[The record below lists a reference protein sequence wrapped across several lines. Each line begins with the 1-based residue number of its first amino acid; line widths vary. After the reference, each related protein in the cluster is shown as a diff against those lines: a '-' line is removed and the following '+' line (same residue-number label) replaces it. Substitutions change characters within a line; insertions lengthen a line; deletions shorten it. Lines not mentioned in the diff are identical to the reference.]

1 MEISS
6 DDVKFLK
13 KEHSSVIS
21 ELHDADSRDYQTKK
35 GLITRLVEV
44 SRKMVENELIL
55 GIKLNDLASYI
66 NGRLD
71 EYGIKY
77 PRNQDY
83 YNLFS
88 EKEKRDYG
96 TNSISMS
103 RRNHEHNF
111 EDFDQYTKKCQ
122 CGVIQF
128 CGMNYEK
135 RIEPIEEKPNN
146 FESDLLQ
153 AEPQTQSKKADKVD
167 PYDNQ
172 TTEYLQRAHYNA
184 LDLAELTEDIVKKFY
199 SSDDIAKVIE
209 EALGRK
215 IGALLEEQKS
225 LEATLIHMKKQ
236 TDFRQKVGEFE
247 KIKGI
252 ILEKTTYNVAKVAKM
267 LSITPKHMTNNIIRN
282 VEEFKRHMKWF
293 RSVILKCSNCSHIIE
308 FEMASWY
315 NEQLVRKNLDLELR
329 QPTKT

>member
-1 MEISS
+1 MEISPN
-6 DDVKFLK
+6 DAKFLE
-13 KEHSSVIS
+13 KEHNSVIT

-44 SRKMVENELIL
+44 SRKMVENELIQ
-55 GIKLNDLASYI
+55 GIQLNDLASYI

-111 EDFDQYTKKCQ
+111 EEFDKWTKKCQ

-128 CGMNYEK
+128 CGLNYEK
-135 RIEPIEEKPNN
+135 KIEPIEE
-146 FESDLLQ
+146 ETEHVAHDLLQ
-153 AEPQTQSKKADKVD
+153 AENITQTKKPEKVD
-167 PYDNQ
+167 PYENPV
-172 TTEYLQRAHYNA
+172 TEYFQRVHYNA
-184 LDLAELTEDIVKKFY
+184 LDLADLTDDLVKKYY
-199 SSDDIAKVIE
+199 SGDDIAKAIE
-209 EALGRK
+209 SALGRK
-215 IGALLEEQKS
+215 TDTLLEEQKS

-247 KIKGI
+247 KIKAI

-282 VEEFKRHMKWF
+282 LDEFKRHMKWF
-293 RSVILKCSNCSHIIE
+293 RSIMIKCDKCSHVNEID
-308 FEMASWY
+308 MANWY

-329 QPTKT
+329 QPIKT